1 MREVPIS
8 SAFPAFPPVVARP
21 LVFGNGL
28 DYFALIMNGSGS
40 LVVIRRDMDVTWR
53 TAGAL
58 CRDRDWSKRRL
69 LHELQHGLPY
79 RTIPAG
85 HTVDW
90 HHAVSAQTLDLEA
103 SEVTILRGLVD
114 GMMALDTTI
123 VGIEVQPP
131 TDAEVPATASVKWAV
146 ATTRRLRGES
156 KIRESITKAELAR
169 LLEAEAQK
177 AVRTGQLSRALKASY
192 LENQL
197 APWGI
202 WPLNSFK

>member
-90 HHAVSAQTLDLEA
+90 HHPVTAQTFNVEA
-103 SEVTILRGLVD
+103 SEVTIIGALID
-114 GMMALDTTI
+114 GVTI